1 MSKEILKEEIK
12 FLTEVFRLLWIT
24 LLGVGGGTI
33 SLGIG
38 ERTALKGALTV
49 AGVVT
54 FVLLGAVVQKLQQ
67 HIRRLIAQIA
77 EG

>member
-49 AGVVT
+49 AGVLT
-54 FVLLGAVVQKLQQ
+54 FDLLGAVVQKLQQ
-67 HIRRLIAQIA
+67 HIRRLIAQIP